1 MVVKRRYNLCSV
13 SKTTR
18 QNWRSVSGLRG
29 TVMVAA
35 VLCAALG
42 AGVPASAADHK
53 PSVLLITVDAL
64 RADRLSAYGYTRPT
78 SPAIDE
84 LLAQGLRFE
93 QARTVEPL
101 TGPAM
106 CSMITGI
113 SPHKH
118 GATRNGLRMQEGLES
133 LPRVLAQNGWNT
145 AGFIGTWTLK
155 NNLTLL
161 GTHFEHYGE
170 VLNRRRWFGLLN
182 SEATCDDLTDD
193 ALGWAR
199 HTTSE
204 EPGTPLF
211 LWVHY
216 IEPHAPYRYHG
227 EYAGRLG
234 ISGRGHT
241 DSDSYDTEIA
251 AVDEAISRLVG
262 GVREL
267 VPAESLIIVF
277 AADHGESLGEHSY
290 WGHGR
295 YLYEPSLRIPLGLTW
310 QGEIVPA
317 TTSVQATLLDVAP
330 TLLDL
335 VDLGVPEGF
344 EGISWAQAARGGV
357 QPAERTLCFQAHKG
371 AVHGGTH
378 DSDKARSGG
387 LLEVGVVNGQKK
399 ETYRVR
405 GKKLAVYNLEEDPG
419 EVVNLAPIGANPSN
433 ELAACLARVSSGL
446 GSLDHLAARK
456 LDDETVEQ
464 LRALGYLE

>member
-1 MVVKRRYNLCSV
+1 MKQRYNLWPV
-13 SKTTR
+13 RKTIL
-18 QNWRSVSGLRG
+18 QSWWSGNG
-29 TVMVAA
+29 MPGKVAWTA
-35 VLCAALG
+35 VVCVALGIG
-42 AGVPASAADHK
+42 AGVPASAADEK

-64 RADRLSAYGYTRPT
+64 RADRLSAYGYSRPT
-78 SPAIDE
+78 SPAIDD
-84 LLAQGLRFE
+84 LLAQGLRFD

-133 LPRVLAQNGWNT
+133 LPRILARNGWNT

-161 GTHFEHYGE
+161 GTHFEEYGE
-170 VLNRRRWFGLLN
+170 VLNRKRWFGLLN

-193 ALGWAR
+193 ALSWAR
-199 HTTSE
+199 DTRSE
-204 EPGTPLF
+204 EPGAPLF

-216 IEPHAPYRYHG
+216 IEPHAPYRYHD
-227 EYAGRLG
+227 EYAERLG
-234 ISGRGHT
+234 FSSRGHT
-241 DSDSYDTEIA
+241 DSNSYDTEIA
-251 AVDEAISRLVG
+251 AVDNSISHLVEG
-262 GVREL
+262 MREL
-267 VPAESLIIVF
+267 IPRADLIVVF
-277 AADHGESLGEHSY
+277 TADHGESLGEHDY

-310 QGEIVPA
+310 EGEITPG
-317 TTSVQATLLDVAP
+317 TTTVQATLLDLAP

-335 VDLGVPEGF
+335 VDIGVPEDF
-344 EGISWAQAARGGV
+344 EGISWADAARGGA
-357 QPAERTLCFQAHKG
+357 QPDERTLCYQAHKG

-387 LLEVGVVNGQKK
+387 LLEVGVVSGQTK

-405 GKKLAVYNLEEDPG
+405 GKKLAVFDLETDPG
-419 EVVNLAPIGANPSN
+419 ELVNLAPASANPSDN
-433 ELAACLARVSSGL
+433 LAACLARVSRGL

-456 LDDETVEQ
+456 LDNETVEQ